1 MRITYDKEVDAAYIY
16 VVDKIG
22 KGEVKMTCSIDKKVN
37 GMVNLDFD
45 AAGRLLGIE
54 LIPGSRLLSKE
65 VLSSARRIDSK

>member
-1 MRITYDKEVDAAYIY
+1 MRITYDKEADAAYIY

-22 KGEVKMTCSIDKKVN
+22 KGEAKMTCSIDKKVS